1 MTRQAIIVAGGRG
14 TRMNN
19 EVPKQFLPLCGK
31 PIVMHTLETFY
42 NFDSHI
48 ELILVLP
55 EHLMVYWQNLCVEH
69 QFDIPHHIVA
79 GGQERFYSVKNG
91 LAFAKP
97 NALIAIHD
105 GVRPFVSHST
115 LELCFAQA
123 ELQGNAIPA
132 MPLVDSIR
140 EVQEHESQIVDRTK
154 LRAIQ
159 TPQVFQSQIIT
170 KAFEQPFSPT
180 FTDDASVVEAY
191 GEKIHLVEG
200 NVENIKLTTPF
211 DLLIGEALLQQLKE

>member
-42 NFDSHI
+42 NFDPHI
-48 ELILVLP
+48 EIILVLP

-91 LAFAKP
+91 LVFAKP

-115 LELCFAQA
+115 LERCFRQA
-123 ELQGNAIPA
+123 KLQGNAIPA

-140 EVQEHESQIVDRTK
+140 EIKLNESQIVDRTK

-180 FTDDASVVEAY
+180 FTDDASVVEAF

>member
-69 QFDIPHHIVA
+69 QFDIPHDIVA

-115 LELCFAQA
+115 LERCFRQA

-140 EVQEHESQIVDRTK
+140 EIKLNENQIVDRTK

-200 NVENIKLTTPF
+200 NVENIKLTTSF

>member
-55 EHLMVYWQNLCVEH
+55 EHLMVYWQNLCVEN

-91 LAFAKP
+91 LVFAKP

-115 LELCFAQA
+115 LERCFAQA

-140 EVQEHESQIVDRTK
+140 EVKLNENQIVDRTK

>member
-42 NFDSHI
+42 KFDPRI

-55 EHLMVYWQNLCVEH
+55 EHLIAYWQNLCVEH
-69 QFDIPHHIVA
+69 QFDIPHHIVV

-115 LELCFAQA
+115 LERCFRQA

-140 EVQEHESQIVDRTK
+140 EIKLNESQIVDRTK

>member
-14 TRMNN
+14 TRMKN

-69 QFDIPHHIVA
+69 LFDIPHHIVA

-91 LAFAKP
+91 LVFAKP

-115 LELCFAQA
+115 LERCFEQA

-140 EVQEHESQIVDRTK
+140 EIKLNKNQIVDRTK

>member
-55 EHLMVYWQNLCVEH
+55 EHLISYWQNLCTEH
-69 QFDIPHHIVA
+69 QFKIPHHTVA
-79 GGQERFYSVKNG
+79 GGNERFYSVRNG

-105 GVRPFVSHST
+105 GVRPFVSHRT
-115 LELCFAQA
+115 LESCFAEAQ
-123 ELQGNAIPA
+123 LQGNAIPT

-140 EVQEHESQIVDRTK
+140 EIKLNESQIVDRTK

>member
-48 ELILVLP
+48 ELILVLT

-69 QFDIPHHIVA
+69 QFKIPHHIVA

-91 LAFAKP
+91 LVFAKP

-115 LELCFAQA
+115 LERCFEQA

-140 EVQEHESQIVDRTK
+140 EIKLNENQIVDRTK

-159 TPQVFQSQIIT
+159 TPQVFQSQIVK

>member
-14 TRMNN
+14 TRMKN

-69 QFDIPHHIVA
+69 QFDIPHDIVA

-115 LELCFAQA
+115 LERCFRQA

-140 EVQEHESQIVDRTK
+140 EIKLNENQIVDRTK

-159 TPQVFQSQIIT
+159 TPQVFKSQIIT

-191 GEKIHLVEG
+191 GETIHLVEG

>member
-42 NFDSHI
+42 QFDSNI

-55 EHLMVYWQNLCVEH
+55 EQLISYWQNLCVEH
-69 QFDIPHHIVA
+69 QFDIPHHTIT
-79 GGQERFYSVKNG
+79 GGNERFYSVKNG
-91 LAFAKP
+91 LALAKP

-105 GVRPFVSHST
+105 GVRPFVSKQT
-115 LELCFAQA
+115 LERCFAEA

-140 EVQEHESQIVDRTK
+140 QLKGTESQIVDRNE

-191 GEKIHLVEG
+191 GETIHLVEG
-200 NVENIKLTTPF
+200 NVENIKITTPF
-211 DLLIGEALLQQLKE
+211 DLLIGETLLQPLKE

>member
-14 TRMNN
+14 TRMKN

-55 EHLMVYWQNLCVEH
+55 EHLVVYWQNLCVKH

-91 LAFAKP
+91 LVFAKP

-115 LELCFAQA
+115 LERCFEQA

-140 EVQEHESQIVDRTK
+140 EIKLNENQIVDRTK

>member
-42 NFDSHI
+42 KFDPHI
-48 ELILVLP
+48 EIILVLP
-55 EHLMVYWQNLCVEH
+55 EHLIVYWQNLCVEH
-69 QFDIPHHIVA
+69 HFDIPHHIVA
-79 GGQERFYSVKNG
+79 GGQERFYSVKKG

-115 LELCFAQA
+115 LERCFSLA

-140 EVQEHESQIVDRTK
+140 EIKLNKNQIVDRTK

-191 GEKIHLVEG
+191 GETIHLVEG
-200 NVENIKLTTPF
+200 NVENVKLTTPF
-211 DLLIGEALLQQLKE
+211 DLLIGEAFLQQLKE

>member
-55 EHLMVYWQNLCVEH
+55 KHLIAYWQNLCVEH
-69 QFDIPHHIVA
+69 QFKIPHHIVA

-91 LAFAKP
+91 LVFAKP

-115 LELCFAQA
+115 LERCFRQA

-140 EVQEHESQIVDRTK
+140 EIKLNENQIVDRTK

>member
-42 NFDSHI
+42 KFDSRI
-48 ELILVLP
+48 EPILVLP
-55 EHLMVYWQNLCVEH
+55 ADLINYWQKLCVEQ
-69 QFDIPHHIVA
+69 QFTIPHHIIA
-79 GGQERFYSVKNG
+79 GGHERFFSVKNG
-91 LAFAKP
+91 LACTKP
-97 NALIAIHD
+97 DALIAIHD
-105 GVRPFVSHST
+105 GVRPFVSKET
-115 LELCFAQA
+115 LERCFVEA
-123 ELQGNAIPA
+123 ELHGNATPA
-132 MPLVDSIR
+132 IPLVDSIR
-140 EVQEHESQIVDRTK
+140 EINKHENHIVNRTN

-159 TPQVFQSQIIT
+159 TPQVFQSQIIK

-200 NVENIKLTTPF
+200 NIENIKITTPF
-211 DLLIGEALLQQLKE
+211 DLLVGEALLQQFKE

>member
-69 QFDIPHHIVA
+69 QFDIPHDIVA

-91 LAFAKP
+91 LVFAKP

-115 LELCFAQA
+115 LERCFRQA

-140 EVQEHESQIVDRTK
+140 EVKEHENQIVDRTK

>member
-55 EHLMVYWQNLCVEH
+55 EHLIAYWQNLCVKH

-91 LAFAKP
+91 LVFAKP

-115 LELCFAQA
+115 LERCFEQA

-140 EVQEHESQIVDRTK
+140 EIKLNENQIVDRTK

>member
-69 QFDIPHHIVA
+69 QFDIPHDIVA

-115 LELCFAQA
+115 LERCFRQA

-140 EVQEHESQIVDRTK
+140 EIKLNESQIVDRTK

>member
-69 QFDIPHHIVA
+69 QFDIPHDIVA

-115 LELCFAQA
+115 LERCFSLA

-140 EVQEHESQIVDRTK
+140 EVKEHENQIVDRTK

>member
-42 NFDSHI
+42 KFDPHI

-55 EHLMVYWQNLCVEH
+55 EHLIGYWQNLCVEH
-69 QFDIPHHIVA
+69 QFDIPHHIVV
-79 GGQERFYSVKNG
+79 GGLERFYSVKNG
-91 LAFAKP
+91 LALAKP

-115 LELCFAQA
+115 LERCFAQA

-132 MPLVDSIR
+132 IPLIDSVR
-140 EVQEHESQIVDRTK
+140 EVKEHESQIVDRTK

-170 KAFEQPFSPT
+170 KAFEQPFSLI
-180 FTDDASVVEAY
+180 FTDDASVVEAN

-200 NVENIKLTTPF
+200 NVENIKITTPF

>member
-42 NFDSHI
+42 NFDLRI

-115 LELCFAQA
+115 LERCFRQA

-140 EVQEHESQIVDRTK
+140 EIKLNESQIVDRTK

-159 TPQVFQSQIIT
+159 TPQVFQSQIVK

>member
-55 EHLMVYWQNLCVEH
+55 EHLVVYWQNLCVKH

-91 LAFAKP
+91 LVFAKP

-115 LELCFAQA
+115 LERCFRQA

-140 EVQEHESQIVDRTK
+140 EIKLNENQIVDRTK

>member
-42 NFDSHI
+42 KFDPHI

-69 QFDIPHHIVA
+69 QFDIPHHTVS
-79 GGQERFYSVKNG
+79 GGFERFYSVKNG

-115 LELCFAQA
+115 LERCFEQA

-140 EVQEHESQIVDRTK
+140 EVKEHESQIVDRTK

-170 KAFEQPFSPT
+170 KAFEQPFSPI

>member
-31 PIVMHTLETFY
+31 PIVMHTLQTFY
-42 NFDSHI
+42 NFDEQI

-55 EHLMVYWQNLCVEH
+55 TDLILFWEELCKKH
-69 QFDIPHHIVA
+69 NFTIPHCIIA
-79 GGQERFYSVKNG
+79 GGDERFYSVKNG
-91 LAFAKP
+91 LQFAKP

-115 LELCFAQA
+115 LERCFAQA

-132 MPLVDSIR
+132 IPLVDSIR
-140 EVQEHESQIVDRTK
+140 ETKDNESQIVDRTK

-159 TPQVFQSQIIT
+159 TPQVFQSQLIT
-170 KAFEQPFSPT
+170 KAFEQPFSLT
-180 FTDDASVVEAY
+180 FTDDASVVEAF
-191 GEKIHLVEG
+191 GETIHLVEG

>member
-91 LAFAKP
+91 LVFAKP

-115 LELCFAQA
+115 LERCFRQA

-140 EVQEHESQIVDRTK
+140 EIKLNENQIVDRTK

-170 KAFEQPFSPT
+170 KAFEQSFSPT

>member
-42 NFDSHI
+42 QFDSNI

-55 EHLMVYWQNLCVEH
+55 EQLISYWQNLCVEH
-69 QFDIPHHIVA
+69 RFDIPHHTIA
-79 GGQERFYSVKNG
+79 GGRERFYSVKNG

-105 GVRPFVSHST
+105 GVRPFVSKQT
-115 LELCFAQA
+115 LERCFSEA

-140 EVQEHESQIVDRTK
+140 QLKGSESQIVDRSE
-154 LRAIQ
+154 LLAIQ

-180 FTDDASVVEAY
+180 FTDDASVVESY

-200 NVENIKLTTPF
+200 NVENIKITTPF
-211 DLLIGEALLQQLKE
+211 DLLIGEALLQPLKE

>member
-69 QFDIPHHIVA
+69 QFDIPHDIVA

-115 LELCFAQA
+115 LERCFEQA

-140 EVQEHESQIVDRTK
+140 EIKLNENQIVDRTK

>member
-42 NFDSHI
+42 KFDPHI

-91 LAFAKP
+91 LVFAKP

-115 LELCFAQA
+115 LERCFRQA

-140 EVQEHESQIVDRTK
+140 EIKLNESQIVDRTK

-170 KAFEQPFSPT
+170 KAFEQPFSPI

>member
-91 LAFAKP
+91 LVFAKP

-115 LELCFAQA
+115 LERCFEQA

-140 EVQEHESQIVDRTK
+140 EIKLNKNQIVDRTK

>member
-1 MTRQAIIVAGGRG
+1 MAA
-14 TRMNN
+14 
-19 EVPKQFLPLCGK
+19 K
-31 PIVMHTLETFY
+31 
-42 NFDSHI
+42 
-48 ELILVLP
+48 
-55 EHLMVYWQNLCVEH
+55 EH
-69 QFDIPHHIVA
+69 QFDISHDIVA

-132 MPLVDSIR
+132 MPLVDSIS
-140 EVQEHESQIVDRTK
+140 EIKLNENQIVDRTK

>member
-69 QFDIPHHIVA
+69 QFDIPHDIVA

-115 LELCFAQA
+115 LERCFEQA

-140 EVQEHESQIVDRTK
+140 EVKEHENQIVDRTK

>member
-91 LAFAKP
+91 LVFAKP

-115 LELCFAQA
+115 LERCFEQA

-140 EVQEHESQIVDRTK
+140 EIKLNENQIVDRTK

-170 KAFEQPFSPT
+170 KAFEQPFSPI

>member
-42 NFDSHI
+42 NFDPHI
-48 ELILVLP
+48 EIILVLP
-55 EHLMVYWQNLCVEH
+55 EHLIAYWQNVCVEH
-69 QFDIPHHIVA
+69 QFNIPHHIVA

-91 LAFAKP
+91 LVFAKP

-115 LELCFAQA
+115 LERCFAQA

-140 EVQEHESQIVDRTK
+140 EVKEHENQIVDRTK

>member
-14 TRMNN
+14 TRMKN

-55 EHLMVYWQNLCVEH
+55 EHLVVYWQNLCVKH

-91 LAFAKP
+91 LVFAKP

-115 LELCFAQA
+115 LERCFAQA
-123 ELQGNAIPA
+123 KLQGNAIPA

-140 EVQEHESQIVDRTK
+140 EVKEHENQIVDRTK

>member
-91 LAFAKP
+91 LVFAKP

-115 LELCFAQA
+115 LERCFEQA

-140 EVQEHESQIVDRTK
+140 EIKLNENQIVDRTK